1 VDTSELEELTRALP
15 MVGAEPTILDDERIA
30 HVVGHGHRILSRRS
44 VPGLDL
50 EVEETPDA
58 IVGKMIIQAGVTI
71 AQPIHMCFGLAH
83 PTGSQRIQIDVIVEE
98 GATARVLAHCLFPVA
113 QAAQHRMQ
121 AKIDV
126 RPGASLTYTEGH
138 YHGPHGGMQ
147 VLPHATI
154 RIGKGARYFSDFSL
168 LSGSV
173 GNLDIDYLVDVE
185 EGGIAEL
192 TAKIFAHRTDR
203 ITLKEA
209 VILRGERSRGL
220 IKTRVVLEDE
230 ARAEI
235 TGITEAHAQGA
246 RGHVDCM
253 EIVQGRAQASAI
265 PIVRVFHP
273 EAKVTH
279 EAAIGSVDKKELETL
294 MARGLSPEQ
303 AVEMI
308 VSGILR

>member
-1 VDTSELEELTRALP
+1 MSELEALIRVLP
-15 MVGAEPTILDDERIA
+15 MVGAEPAILDDERIA
-30 HVVGHGHRILSRRS
+30 HVVGQGHHILSRRS

-50 EVEETPDA
+50 HIEETPDA
-58 IVGKMIIQAGVTI
+58 LVGKMTIRAGVVI
-71 AQPIHMCFGLAH
+71 EQPIHMCFGLAH
-83 PTGSQRIQIDVIVEE
+83 PTGSQHIRIDVVVEE
-98 GATARVLAHCLFPVA
+98 RATARVLSHCLFPVA

-121 AKIDV
+121 ATIDIG
-126 RPGASLTYTEGH
+126 PGASLTYSEGH
-138 YHGPHGGMQ
+138 YHGPHGGML
-147 VLPHATI
+147 VFPHAVV

-173 GNLDIDYLVDVE
+173 GSLDIDYLVEVE
-185 EGGIAEL
+185 EDGIAEL
-192 TAKIFAHRTDR
+192 AAKIFAHGTDR

-209 VILRGERSRGL
+209 VVLRGERSRGL
-220 IKTRVVLEDE
+220 IKTRVVLDGE

-235 TGITEAHAQGA
+235 TGITEAHARGA

-273 EAKVTH
+273 DAKVTH

>member
-1 VDTSELEELTRALP
+1 MSELDELRRTLP
-15 MVGAEPTILDDERIA
+15 MVGAEPSILDDTRIA
-30 HVVGHGHRILSRRS
+30 HVVAHGHRILSHRT
-44 VPGLDL
+44 VPGLRV
-50 EVEETPDA
+50 EMEETPDA
-58 IVGKMIIQAGVTI
+58 IIGKLIVEAGAHI

-83 PTGSQRIQIDVIVEE
+83 PTGVQQIKIDVQILE
-98 GATARVLAHCLFPVA
+98 GAQARVLSHCLFPFA
-113 QAAQHRMQ
+113 QAAEHRMQ
-121 AKIDV
+121 AIMEIG
-126 RPGASLTYTEGH
+126 PGASLTYTEGH
-138 YHGPHGGMQ
+138 YHGPHGGML

-173 GNLDIDYLVDVE
+173 GNLDIDYLVEVE
-185 EGGIAEL
+185 EEGVAEL
-192 TAKIFAHRTDR
+192 SAKIFAHKTDH

-209 VILRGERSRGL
+209 VMLRGERSRGL
-220 IKTRVVLEDE
+220 IKTRVVLEDQ
-230 ARAEI
+230 AQAEI
-235 TGITEAHAQGA
+235 IGITEAYAKGA

-253 EIVQGRAQASAI
+253 EIVQGQAQASAI

>member
-1 VDTSELEELTRALP
+1 MSELEELKKTLP
-15 MVGAEPTILDDERIA
+15 MVGAEPAILDDTRIA
-30 HVVGHGHRILSRRS
+30 HVVAQGHHILSHRT
-44 VPGLDL
+44 VPGLRVEL
-50 EVEETPDA
+50 EETPDA
-58 IVGKMIIQAGVTI
+58 IVGKMTVEAGAQL

-83 PTGSQRIQIDVIVEE
+83 PTGVQQIRIDLRVLE
-98 GATARVLAHCLFPVA
+98 GAQARVLSHCLFPFA
-113 QAAQHRMQ
+113 KAAEHRMQ
-121 AKIDV
+121 AVMEI

-154 RIGKGARYFSDFSL
+154 KIGKGARYFSDFSL

-173 GNLDIDYLVDVE
+173 GSLDIDYLVEVGE
-185 EGGIAEL
+185 EGLAEL
-192 TAKIFAHRTDR
+192 SAKIFAHKSDR
-203 ITLKEA
+203 VMLKEA

-235 TGITEAHAQGA
+235 TGITEAHAKGA

-253 EIVQGRAQASAI
+253 EIVQGHAHASAI

-294 MARGLSPEQ
+294 MARGLAPEQ